1 MDGRSGHHGP
11 QGWLIAT
18 GEHIRAGTDFGA
30 ASVWDFNATIH
41 DLLGVPRPAS
51 ALGSVIAALRS
62 V

>member
-1 MDGRSGHHGP
+1 
-11 QGWLIAT
+11 LIAT
-18 GEHIRAGTDFGA
+18 GEHIRAGTNFGA